1 MGPDQSRSYA
11 LGGVAFYLP
20 ERLFKLRASAP
31 TYLTMKPTFY
41 AAILVLAVTTASAAE
56 EDLAPGMSL
65 MDRGAQLFLEG
76 LKQEMAPA
84 VDGLQDLLAETG
96 PSLRNFMLEMGP
108 TLRDLGAQV
117 KDWSVY
123 EAPEILPNGDIIMR
137 RKPEA
142 PMDTP
147 PAGDGAVDL

>member
-1 MGPDQSRSYA
+1 
-11 LGGVAFYLP
+11 
-20 ERLFKLRASAP
+20 
-31 TYLTMKPTFY
+31 MKPTFFS
-41 AAILVLAVTTASAAE
+41 AILVLAVTTASAAE
-56 EDLAPGMSL
+56 EDLAPGMFL

-76 LKQEMAPA
+76 LNQEMAAA

-108 TLRDLGAQV
+108 APRDLGAQI

-137 RKPEA
+137 RKPDS
-142 PMDTP
+142 PVDRP
-147 PAGDGAVDL
+147 PEGDGAVDL